1 MKKLYKKRNTDFEL
15 LKKIMGKIQLSKIRA
30 MFLVLGVLVSSII
43 TFVRPQIVSTLTDN
57 GLVKKNWGIVIW
69 WCIILIICAAIEY
82 GNGLAQ
88 IKICVEINNQFVS
101 EMYQR
106 ALNKIIKAPYVYSQN
121 RTSAELLIQLI
132 MILVEWHCYWI
143 EVGLLMIQ
151 FLFQIIGGTIRISV
165 A

>member
-101 EMYQR
+101 EIADVDVVYE
-106 ALNKIIKAPYVYSQN
+106 LKDGVLIKNK
-121 RTSAELLIQLI
+121 
-132 MILVEWHCYWI
+132 VEDYH
-143 EVGLLMIQ
+143 E
-151 FLFQIIGGTIRISV
+151 R
-165 A
+165 